1 MKIQMSPLSGLTDP
15 ELAYLVKSGD
25 QRAFTIIYNRYWFL
39 LYGHIFKML
48 RDEED
53 AKDIL
58 QDVFSGLWLYPDKIC
73 SVSNFAGYLYTVA
86 RHKVLNA
93 LRKNKYR
100 TQCLES
106 LAKFVNGASDE
117 TLQYIDSRDLMV
129 AIEKEIAALPSRM
142 RQVFEMS
149 RKENLSHKE
158 IGKLLG
164 TSDETVKKQ
173 IHKSLQLIRYNL
185 REFGCA
191 VVLLPL
197 FGVRFNECM
206 HSIFYFS

>member
-39 LYGHIFKML
+39 LYGHILKML
-48 RDEED
+48 KDEED

-58 QDVFSGLWLYPDKIC
+58 QDVFSGLWLYPAKIPC
-73 SVSNFAGYLYTVA
+73 VANFAGYLYTIA

-100 TQCLES
+100 THCLES
-106 LAKFVNGASDE
+106 LAEFVNGASDE
-117 TLQYIDSRDLMV
+117 TLQYIDSRDLMA
-129 AIEKEIAALPSRM
+129 AIEKEIAALPPRM

-158 IGKLLG
+158 IGRLLG

-173 IHKSLQLIRYNL
+173 IHKSLKFIRYNL
-185 REFGCA
+185 KEFGCA
-191 VVLLPL
+191 VVLLPT
-197 FGVRFNECM
+197 FWR
-206 HSIFYFS
+206 